1 MSAVSARRLYRARV
15 ATPAPTPITPPSGR
29 RVIRRASGLGK
40 SASDPFRVGLVL
52 LIVITLSKFGGYFS
66 ILRLMRPALLLFAF
80 CAIYALLHPKKMN
93 PANLRGSVTVR
104 LLVSIGLVAVC
115 SAPFGISLGRAA
127 LFFINNFSKT
137 LAITFLMIATI
148 RHLGDLRKLTWAC
161 TFAGILLAFLS
172 IFVVGIS
179 KVTSGVS
186 YDANDVGV
194 FMVMN
199 LPLAVLFVICA
210 SNRLERI
217 TALVG
222 IGLFAAT
229 LVKTQSRGAFIGAI
243 VVFVALLLV
252 PGVAASRRLFF
263 GAAVTLTMV
272 MAAPAGYWNSV
283 QSILSDPKA
292 DYNWDAVN
300 GRRNIAKRGIGYMKM
315 YPVFGVGIN
324 NFPRA
329 EGTISDKARNL
340 VRGEGIRWAAPH
352 NSFVQAGA
360 ETGVT
365 GLLLWVALVVTN
377 ITVPLR
383 LVRRIPKAWRRGT
396 PDQRFLAFAPLYLPV
411 AQIGFAVTAFFVSF
425 AWLEPLYFH
434 SALVAGLAFII
445 NRSIR
450 SSSGAGRHTA
460 FRSARV
466 YAPARVPL
474 LPAAGQTGA

>member
-1 MSAVSARRLYRARV
+1 MRTSVVSPPPV
-15 ATPAPTPITPPSGR
+15 PANGR
-29 RVIRRASGLGK
+29 RVPRRSSG
-40 SASDPFRVGLVL
+40 SASSTFDPFRLGLVL

-80 CAIYALLHPKKMN
+80 CVIYALLHPKKLI
-93 PANLRGSVTVR
+93 PGNLKGSVTVR
-104 LLVSIGLVAVC
+104 LLVSLGLVAVC

-127 LFFINNFSKT
+127 LFFIDNFSKT
-137 LAITFLMIATI
+137 LAITFLMIASI
-148 RHLGDLRKLTWAC
+148 RHLADLRKLTWAA

-194 FMVMN
+194 FMVMD
-199 LPLAVLFVICA
+199 LPLVVLFVICA
-210 SNRLERI
+210 ANRMERI
-217 TALVG
+217 TALAG
-222 IGLFAAT
+222 IGLLAAT
-229 LVKTQSRGAFIGAI
+229 LVKTQSRGAFIGAL

-252 PGVAASRRLFF
+252 PGVSATRRMFF
-263 GAAVTLTMV
+263 GAVVTLTMV
-272 MAAPAGYWNSV
+272 LAAPAGYWVSV
-283 QSILSDPKA
+283 QSIMSDPKA

-300 GRRNIAKRGIGYMKM
+300 GRRNIAKRGIQYMLM

-365 GLLLWVALVVTN
+365 GLLLWVSIVIAN
-377 ITVPLR
+377 ILIPLR

-434 SALVAGLAFII
+434 SALVAGLVFIV
-445 NRSIR
+445 NRSLR
-450 SSSGAGRHTA
+450 PTAGTQGGKA
-460 FRSARV
+460 FRSARMRRPV
-466 YAPARVPL
+466 STAL
-474 LPAAGQTGA
+474 LPAASQTLA